1 MADRPRNKKKYKA
14 GQPPKAPKPRTDSHG
29 FPLFSEASTVS
40 AYLYGTRPYPYNPDD
55 IIGRKGLKKYS
66 EMARDEQVKAAMMAK
81 QFSVIAPGWEVE
93 PAEHEKAGEK
103 KDAEEVSD
111 FLEQVLNDME
121 GSFDTKLIEM
131 LSALTYGYSVA
142 EKIFKL
148 IDYGDFKG
156 LIGLSDLKFRNPE
169 GIEFDTDAYGNMY
182 PDGVLQAKNRMPA
195 NKFLIYS
202 YRKKFSN
209 YYGDADLREC
219 YRAWW
224 AKDNVIKFM
233 MITLE
238 RYGEPTWVFNAAGG
252 LSMETKGLLENFM
265 RDIQSKS
272 GLILP
277 DTITA
282 DPKSPGNDA
291 GRTYIPVLEYLDG
304 LIRGALGMPNLIG
317 ASTSESQTGSFARSD
332 TQMDM
337 WLTLMEY
344 IRHDVEA
351 NLNEQIIKPL
361 VDWNFDVT
369 DGKYPVFRFKA
380 LSEEQKQA
388 QFDTYMKGLTSHAM
402 TKTRDDENFF
412 RERLEVPLLPDDYP
426 VTGEVTPEM
435 QQQQD
440 QQAQEM
446 HDATISTMQAKAEN
460 GGAGSPAPAGGFPPK
475 TAKASEEQQLE
486 LYINTK
492 HRPPGDEHGGE
503 FAPGGASEM
512 ADKVMKDYG
521 FEEKARSF
529 VKNSD
534 TWLKGI
540 DIGPCGAIAS
550 AAATALRRKGLDAK
564 SFSAQYETGTD
575 WGGAPHYAVMV
586 YKNKQP
592 AFIVDLSVAQFD
604 SKAPNLVL
612 PSDAAWKKYTDI
624 QENDD
629 PALDI
634 GTPAGLWTKKDIAL
648 WKKRLAL

>member
-1 MADRPRNKKKYKA
+1 
-14 GQPPKAPKPRTDSHG
+14 
-29 FPLFSEASTVS
+29 
-40 AYLYGTRPYPYNPDD
+40 
-55 IIGRKGLKKYS
+55 
-66 EMARDEQVKAAMMAK
+66 MARDEQVKAAMMAK
-81 QFSVIAPGWEVE
+81 QFSVIAPGWEVT

-111 FLEQVLNDME
+111 FLVQVLNDME

-142 EKIFKL
+142 EKIF
-148 IDYGDFKG
+148 
-156 LIGLSDLKFRNPE
+156 GLSDLKFRNPE

-195 NKFLIYS
+195 KKFLIYS

-282 DPKSPGNDA
+282 KPESPGNDA
-291 GRTYIPVLEYLDG
+291 GSTYIPVLEYLDG

-317 ASTSESQTGSFARSD
+317 ASTSETKTGSFARSN
-332 TQMDM
+332 TQMDL

-388 QFDTYMKGLTSHAM
+388 QFDSYMKGLTSHAV

-412 RERLEVPLLPDDYP
+412 RERLEIPMLPEDYP

-440 QQAQEM
+440 AQAKEI
-446 HDATISTMQAKAEN
+446 HDATISTMEAKAAN
-460 GGAGSPAPAGGFPPK
+460 GGAGAPAPAGGGFPPK
-475 TAKASEEQQLE
+475 TAKASEEQQIE
-486 LYINTK
+486 FWDESK
-492 HRPPGDEHGGE
+492 HPRHEKGDEQGGE
-503 FAPGGASEM
+503 FAPAEGG
-512 ADKVMKDYG
+512 
-521 FEEKARSF
+521 R
-529 VKNSD
+529 
-534 TWLKGI
+534 
-540 DIGPCGAIAS
+540 
-550 AAATALRRKGLDAK
+550 
-564 SFSAQYETGTD
+564 
-575 WGGAPHYAVMV
+575 AVCQQLGQRDSV
-586 YKNKQP
+586 RAGQR
-592 AFIVDLSVAQFD
+592 SVA
-604 SKAPNLVL
+604 L
-612 PSDAAWKKYTDI
+612 P
-624 QENDD
+624 
-629 PALDI
+629 P
-634 GTPAGLWTKKDIAL
+634 
-648 WKKRLAL
+648 RV